1 MDQAA
6 QAINDLVRVALSIEL
21 VEMLIQISATLLL
34 VIIVRFFFWNKV
46 TAFIDARK
54 AYIDKE
60 LTDAAERNEEASM
73 LKEEA
78 EKAFEQVKLEARQL
92 LDDAKTRAEDQ
103 RRELL
108 VKAKEE
114 AINIKKS
121 AKQDLNYE
129 IDQARAKL
137 RQEIIDVATVLAQK
151 VIDKEIDKKT
161 YDRLIDQAIEEVQ
174 SR

>member
-1 MDQAA
+1 
-6 QAINDLVRVALSIEL
+6 
-21 VEMLIQISATLLL
+21 
-34 VIIVRFFFWNKV
+34 
-46 TAFIDARK
+46 
-54 AYIDKE
+54 
-60 LTDAAERNEEASM
+60 M

-78 EKAFEQVKLEARQL
+78 LKAFEQVKLEARQL

-108 VKAKEE
+108 DKAKDE
-114 AINIKKS
+114 AITIKKN

-137 RQEIIDVATVLAQK
+137 RNEIIEVATVLAQK

-161 YDRLIDQAIEEVQ
+161 YDQLIDQAIKEVQ
-174 SR
+174 TR